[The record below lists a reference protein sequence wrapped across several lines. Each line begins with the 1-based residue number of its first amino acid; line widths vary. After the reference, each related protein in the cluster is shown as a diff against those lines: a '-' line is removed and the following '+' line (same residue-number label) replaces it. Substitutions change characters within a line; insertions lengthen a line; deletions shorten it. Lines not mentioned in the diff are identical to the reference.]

1 MCFMTSYSKL
11 VNDTDVFTRSV
22 FKKNRLSKIP
32 LIIDIEEVELELV
45 NEQLTLITPK
55 GCYQWNELELEFR
68 CKIATS
74 ISRFRR

>member
-11 VNDTDVFTRSV
+11 VNDIDVFTRSV
-22 FKKNRLSKIP
+22 FRKNHLSKIP
-32 LIIDIEEVELELV
+32 LIIDNEKVDLELV

-55 GCYQWNELELEFR
+55 GCYQWNDLELEFR